1 MPCVGMRPRSPRG
14 LTQEPRR
21 LPTLLLLPLV
31 LVLWVGTTQS
41 QTAPE
46 CLSDGHRV
54 IDNAYRSVDFN
65 SLQLQQSAIHEL
77 VCDHSL
83 APGWYRLLLAGR
95 PAEMPT
101 QCVLMNHCG
110 TQAPVWLWLRDSEQL
125 PRPGEPPRQVT
136 GCATWQFFPGAAA
149 RDCCLFRIPVTVR
162 SCGDFYVYYLR
173 PTQGCMGYCAQVTA
187 EVGAKSCKLGEVE
200 KDGSCQSDHAAL
212 PTLPS
217 PPVVSAERG
226 SDGALL
232 LRCSYQRPTE
242 NATLGYGVSWVR
254 LSHSGQREEVKRE
267 TSMQTF
273 SFLEVDG
280 VNVVLG
286 DTIFCGVTTFY
297 LDFPENQGSPSV
309 SEGFFAGIKMSPSSL
324 EVAEDGAEHEL
335 RVESTVPLP
344 CSLHLGPHPS
354 CRIGLRLVTENQD
367 PLDQMPVEV
376 ALSSCEVELAP
387 ALCPDGLACMLRHH
401 ASARVHL
408 KAVTDFAR
416 DGNRVALVHILPKH
430 SGSPL
435 WDSYKPRPVTVTVKD
450 VPTAHCYAMTDPH
463 VVTFDGRR
471 YENPRPG
478 TFVLY
483 RSSRREFEVHV
494 RQWRC
499 GSRGGGGPRPGDGRT
514 GGGGGGA
521 CVCGVA
527 AREGRDTVTFD
538 MCSGSYLETRPHL
551 SLRGAG
557 PAASPGLRIAEAR
570 QGKKVTI
577 SFRSGALVRADV
589 SDWGMSVMVRAPS
602 RDFNGT
608 RGLCGTF
615 DGDPAGDFHDAAGAP
630 LPEPPR
636 PSHPRSFIEQWRI
649 PAGESLFDK
658 SAVSLEDEKPRDYCD
673 CSSHASAGE
682 SARSSNILS
691 VSPSEATTRPGA
703 CSGSADVDS
712 TSIVPG
718 LDVTSEYTSSADQDR
733 FDNRKW
739 RRSTRHREES
749 TPERHHFDL
758 SAPQRTPVPNG
769 NLSTEGSTLRM
780 DSTKSPR
787 WSARFLHPDRLRKHR
802 PGAARGRNVTWTSR
816 ARRQPQYYELPP
828 PYPFQSLSQSDL
840 ESLSYFFPDD
850 HAPAGGSERDSDH
863 AEPRWPTP
871 RGGLSQSRARDVC
884 HSALL
889 ESGVGRA
896 CGSLL
901 GPAVLS
907 AAVDMC
913 IADLRLKDDLTWE
926 DAALPFLENECERR
940 SLELRLSPE
949 WGPRGDHP
957 PMDVASA
964 LRCPAACSGNG
975 RCTEWGCVCLV
986 GFSHYDCSVSNT
998 QPPELSDLENG
1009 GLCDI
1014 RVYECNTV
1022 RAFGLDF
1029 HDSADLQCQTTKLQF
1044 VDGEWILGEPKVT
1057 KALFL
1062 SSRAVDCQLPTS
1074 EPMDMSIGE
1083 TPIARYQVRVAN
1095 DGLTFSDA
1103 KILTLYDGVCQNCSR
1118 SPNGLCKLKEKTCNI
1133 DGLCYG
1139 EGDPN
1144 PTSPCLQCKP
1154 DVSKITWSINENN
1167 QPPLF
1172 QASGERLQTFVGENF
1187 VYQLAAVDP
1196 EGSAVLFVLE
1206 SGPDGATLSPA
1217 GLLIWTVPPARRD
1230 QAFTFAF
1237 SVADECNANSKYLV
1251 QVTVRACECANSG
1264 TCMTDVAFPPG
1275 SGEYLCSC
1283 LPGFRGARCQDDVD
1297 ECLSAPCGSGRCVD
1311 GANNYTCVCPPGYRG
1326 PTCQDDVNECN
1337 RSPCFPG
1344 VVCINSYGSFRCG
1357 DCPSWA
1363 RGDGATCTPL
1373 AGPARVAAGT
1383 YDGGILAPEDAPLP
1397 PAVVASSGPPL
1408 AADSQQRRSSP
1419 AGDAVVLERPSPGS
1433 QPVGRA
1439 SPAGPCSSSPCFPG
1453 VACFERRPP
1462 QAGYS
1467 CGRCPPGFHGN
1478 GRVCTRSPR
1487 NGLRQPEP
1495 PAQNSE
1501 KGRAVPTTP
1510 SYAALSDVLSKQSHS
1525 IHEKSVAVIPTLLPP
1540 PSLKA
1545 VQGADQKAT
1554 KSFDVQNPPNQP
1566 TRMENLNSDVTDRP
1580 KIVDNPLLRAV
1591 VKVPVQPVPPLLSRS
1606 SGSGQNAKVPGQA
1619 KIPGQDNLQPQLHGR
1634 LQTAFQ
1640 GSDNP
1645 DSLRPTSQPVTRPL
1659 QQPRLSLPLERS
1671 SVHLRSTPN
1680 RSPLGISGGP
1690 WMHLNP
1696 NPERPLSR
1704 RRVGVQY
1711 SSAQRYSPRHRVGV
1725 PLVRSVIRL
1734 QARASLTARVA
1745 TSSPFMTLPESAFP
1759 HPAITPE
1766 LDPYPRQLTDAI
1778 ALHGVQ
1784 NNVDGA
1790 GHCSM
1795 PCGKNM
1801 ECAAPNACRCR
1812 PGYTG
1817 YKCLTAICRPDCR
1830 NRGKCVRPDVCEC
1843 LPGYNGHNCEEAVCS
1858 PACEHGGTCAS
1869 RDHCSCPYGF
1879 VGPRCETMVCNRHC
1893 ENGGECI
1900 APDVCQCKAGWN
1912 GPTCSNAAC
1921 HPVCLNGGTCVRP
1934 HVCACPQGFFGPYC
1948 QNAICSPACKNGG
1961 HCMRNNVCSCPEGYM
1976 GKRCQESVCD
1986 PTCLNGG
1993 KCVGPNICSCPSG
2006 WKGKK
2011 CNKPMCLQKCKNGGE
2026 CIRPNT
2032 CLCPPG
2038 WEGAQCQNPT
2048 CRTKCQFG
2056 SKCVQPN
2063 MCACRPGFAG
2073 LVCHRKITLG

>member
-1 MPCVGMRPRSPRG
+1 MPCVGMRPQSPRG
-14 LTQEPRR
+14 LTQEPRG
-21 LPTLLLLPLV
+21 LPTLLLLLPLV

-95 PAEMPT
+95 PADMPT

-110 TQAPVWLWLRDSEQL
+110 TQAPVWLWLRDSEKL

-173 PTQGCMGYCAQVTA
+173 PTQGCMGYCAQAT
-187 EVGAKSCKLGEVE
+187 
-200 KDGSCQSDHAAL
+200 L

-226 SDGALL
+226 SDRALL

-254 LSHSGQREEVKRE
+254 LSQSGQREEVKRE

-297 LDFPENQGSPSV
+297 LDFPETQGSPSV

-354 CRIGLRLVTENQD
+354 CRIGLRLVTENQGTESE
-367 PLDQMPVEV
+367 LMPVEV

-636 PSHPRSFIEQWRI
+636 PSQPRSFIEQWRI

-691 VSPSEATTRPGA
+691 VSPSEVTTRPGA

-718 LDVTSEYTSSADQDR
+718 LDVTSEYISSADQDR
-733 FDNRKW
+733 FDDRKR

-758 SAPQRTPVPNG
+758 IAPQRTPVPNN

-871 RGGLSQSRARDVC
+871 LGGLSQSRARDVC

-1103 KILTLYDGVCQNCSR
+1103 RILTLYDGVCQNCSR

-1297 ECLSAPCGSGRCVD
+1297 ECLSAPCGPGRCVD
-1311 GANNYTCVCPPGYRG
+1311 GANNYTCVCPPGYHVKRKWLTYKLCSRCIQICSLHFIFNRG
-1326 PTCQDDVNECN
+1326 V
-1337 RSPCFPG
+1337 
-1344 VVCINSYGSFRCG
+1344 
-1357 DCPSWA
+1357 
-1363 RGDGATCTPL
+1363 
-1373 AGPARVAAGT
+1373 
-1383 YDGGILAPEDAPLP
+1383 
-1397 PAVVASSGPPL
+1397 
-1408 AADSQQRRSSP
+1408 
-1419 AGDAVVLERPSPGS
+1419 DAVTPQS
-1433 QPVGRA
+1433 QD
-1439 SPAGPCSSSPCFPG
+1439 CDLF
-1453 VACFERRPP
+1453 FF
-1462 QAGYS
+1462 
-1467 CGRCPPGFHGN
+1467 CG
-1478 GRVCTRSPR
+1478 
-1487 NGLRQPEP
+1487 
-1495 PAQNSE
+1495 
-1501 KGRAVPTTP
+1501 
-1510 SYAALSDVLSKQSHS
+1510 
-1525 IHEKSVAVIPTLLPP
+1525 LL
-1540 PSLKA
+1540 K
-1545 VQGADQKAT
+1545 
-1554 KSFDVQNPPNQP
+1554 
-1566 TRMENLNSDVTDRP
+1566 
-1580 KIVDNPLLRAV
+1580 
-1591 VKVPVQPVPPLLSRS
+1591 
-1606 SGSGQNAKVPGQA
+1606 
-1619 KIPGQDNLQPQLHGR
+1619 
-1634 LQTAFQ
+1634 
-1640 GSDNP
+1640 
-1645 DSLRPTSQPVTRPL
+1645 
-1659 QQPRLSLPLERS
+1659 
-1671 SVHLRSTPN
+1671 
-1680 RSPLGISGGP
+1680 
-1690 WMHLNP
+1690 
-1696 NPERPLSR
+1696 
-1704 RRVGVQY
+1704 
-1711 SSAQRYSPRHRVGV
+1711 
-1725 PLVRSVIRL
+1725 
-1734 QARASLTARVA
+1734 
-1745 TSSPFMTLPESAFP
+1745 
-1759 HPAITPE
+1759 
-1766 LDPYPRQLTDAI
+1766 
-1778 ALHGVQ
+1778 
-1784 NNVDGA
+1784 

-2073 LVCHRKITLG
+2073 LVCHRKVSRFPL